1 MKAAAVFISLL
12 GHIAVFSIFGFSFGE
27 RLPRENFG
35 NVSFWGQILS
45 KSDLA
50 SSSSFRAW
58 SIKKQLQGKANILTL
73 GKTIQKENRLS
84 FGYLRPPL
92 VEALNENRIFFTP
105 KIIPPPPFTIRKKP
119 VIMFYPRLPY
129 QFSLYFRDRQTA
141 HIELMFNIISGY
153 EKNSIV
159 VKRKISSGN
168 LEADLLSMR
177 YISRYLFIQQLGF
190 MPNNWQAVKIDLS
203 AKND

>member
-1 MKAAAVFISLL
+1 MKATAVFISLL
-12 GHIAVFSIFGFSFGE
+12 GHIAVFGIFGFSFGE

-35 NVSFWGQILS
+35 NVSFWGAILS

-50 SSSSFRAW
+50 SSSSFSSW
-58 SIKKQLQGKANILTL
+58 NVKKQLEEKTSILTL

-92 VEALNENRIFFTP
+92 AEALNEDRDFFTP
-105 KIIPPPPFTIRKKP
+105 EIIPLPPFTARRKP
-119 VIMFYPRLPY
+119 VIMFYPQLPY

-141 HIELMFNIISGY
+141 HIELMFNIISGGG
-153 EKNSIV
+153 KNSV
-159 VKRKISSGN
+159 AVKRKISSGN

-177 YISRYLFIQQLGF
+177 YISRYLFIQQQGF
-190 MPNNWQAVKIDLS
+190 MPDNWQAVKIDLS